1 MIPFRCAK
9 RVSQNVPS
17 IQKEWKAAFSRL
29 NCLDTHETGRVK
41 AAAGE
46 AQGNSIYFP
55 EITICSTL
63 GLKAAI

>member
-46 AQGNSIYFP
+46 ASAGAL
-55 EITICSTL
+55 T
-63 GLKAAI
+63 

>member
-29 NCLDTHETGRVK
+29 NTHETGRVK

-46 AQGNSIYFP
+46 ASAGAL
-55 EITICSTL
+55 T
-63 GLKAAI
+63 